1 MFKNIRLLGVIFLS
15 VLLLTNCNKD
25 DKVADNGQGEVV
37 FSPNQTSNFDKSAD
51 NNCDLTVSY
60 AFVVVN
66 EMTYNLPVFYI
77 DGMLTTQAIKLNAGE
92 YTLEEFI
99 LMNDN
104 ETPEILDD
112 DIVVMSSVNEEGD
125 FASYVEMTLPYNFTV
140 EAFNKVELHVEV
152 ICYYPEYYDWY
163 GFEFFTVWVTNIH
176 EWYFFGDLCLLNP
189 ELYEGSLYALQSQGL
204 QADVPAIFEIEV
216 WRNEEYLGTF
226 SNESYLGE
234 DMPLKVI
241 YADRIGIEDNYQ
253 FRLNVLVNVGEG
265 FDYVY
270 FYTWSFTDLGDLD
283 MGDDGVTDFVIGDCV
298 FDGIDLVLPP
308 WMDYPN

>member
-1 MFKNIRLLGVIFLS
+1 MFKNMKLIGVIFLS
-15 VLLLTNCNKD
+15 VLLLTNCKKD
-25 DKVADNGQGEVV
+25 DKVADNGLGEVV
-37 FSPNQTSNFDKSAD
+37 FSPNQTSNFEKSAE
-51 NNCDLTVSY
+51 NNCELEVSY
-60 AFVVVN
+60 AMVVVN

-77 DGMLTTQAIKLNAGE
+77 DGMLTTQAIKLNAGD
-92 YTLEEFI
+92 YILEEFI

-112 DIVVMSSVNEEGD
+112 DIVVMSSVNEEGE
-125 FASYVEMTLPYNFTV
+125 FESYVDMTLPYEFTV
-140 EAFNKVELHVEV
+140 EAFLKVDLHVEV

-176 EWYFFGDLCLLNP
+176 EWYFFGDLCLEYP
-189 ELYEGSLYALQSQGL
+189 DLYEGSLYELQTEGL

-234 DMPLKVI
+234 EMPLKVI
-241 YADRIGIEDNYQ
+241 YADRVGIEDNYE
-253 FRLNVLVNVGEG
+253 FKLYVLVNVGEG
-265 FDYVY
+265 FDYEY
-270 FYTWSFTDLGDLD
+270 FYTWAFTDLAELD
-283 MGDDGVTDFVIGDCV
+283 MGEDGVTDFVIGDCV
-298 FDGIDLVLPP
+298 YDGIDLVLPP